1 MGRGEQQVAY
11 ARFGAELRGV
21 TAMVYAYLGAG
32 PQLIDP
38 TVASVLSAAPLNSL
52 NQAAGTIPANI
63 ITGGD
68 FVTVLQTN
76 ATPGTQTTRTA
87 VQMFAEDATAF
98 VNQRY
103 TLRIC
108 NSGAGTLTLAGGT
121 GVTVTG
127 TATVATTT
135 FRDFNC
141 TYGGTPT
148 APTLTITN
156 IGTGTYT

>member
-1 MGRGEQQVAY
+1 MAY
-11 ARFGAELRGV
+11 
-21 TAMVYAYLGAG
+21 VYADPGV
-32 PQLIDP
+32 QLVDP
-38 TVASVLSAAPLNSL
+38 RAMSVLSGAPLSTL
-52 NQAAGTIPANI
+52 NQGAGTIPANV

-68 FVTVLQTN
+68 FVVVLQTN

-87 VQMFAEDATAF
+87 VQMYADDPTAF
-98 VNQRY
+98 VGQRY

-135 FRDFNC
+135 FRDFHC
-141 TYGGTPT
+141 AYGGTPT

>member
-1 MGRGEQQVAY
+1 MPYAY
-11 ARFGAELRGV
+11 AGG
-21 TAMVYAYLGAG
+21 G

-38 TVASVLSAAPLNSL
+38 TVDAILSAAPLNTL
-52 NQAAGTIPANI
+52 NQTAGTIPAGI

-68 FVTVLQTN
+68 FITVLQTN

-87 VQMFAEDATAF
+87 VQMYAEDPTAF
-98 VNQRY
+98 INQRF
-103 TLRIC
+103 TIRIC

-127 TATVATTT
+127 TATVATAT

-141 TYGGTPT
+141 IYGGTPA

-156 IGTGTYT
+156 IGTGTYS